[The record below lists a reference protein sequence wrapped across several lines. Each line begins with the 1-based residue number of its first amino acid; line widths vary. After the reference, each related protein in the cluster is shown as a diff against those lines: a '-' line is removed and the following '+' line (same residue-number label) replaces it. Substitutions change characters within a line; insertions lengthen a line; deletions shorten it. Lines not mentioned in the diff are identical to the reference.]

1 MYTEE
6 QYILEIGQALA
17 DDHAAV
23 MVGAGFSKNAEKIS
37 TAGREFLNWN
47 QLSDLFY
54 EKLYGDSEYPGKNY
68 CSSLRLAE
76 EVEIMV
82 GRPGLEKILKQKFRM
97 RIFKFFFTHKLSF
110 PPYKGFYLRCSR

>member
-23 MVGAGFSKNAEKIS
+23 MVGADFSKNAEKIS

-54 EKLYGDSEYPGKNY
+54 EKLYGDSEYP
-68 CSSLRLAE
+68 
-76 EVEIMV
+76 
-82 GRPGLEKILKQKFRM
+82 EKITVVPCAWRKK
-97 RIFKFFFTHKLSF
+97 
-110 PPYKGFYLRCSR
+110 SRLWLDGQD

>member
-37 TAGREFLNWN
+37 K
-47 QLSDLFY
+47 Q
-54 EKLYGDSEYPGKNY
+54 
-68 CSSLRLAE
+68 
-76 EVEIMV
+76 
-82 GRPGLEKILKQKFRM
+82 EKI
-97 RIFKFFFTHKLSF
+97 
-110 PPYKGFYLRCSR
+110 

>member
-76 EVEIMV
+76 EVEIMF
-82 GRPGLEKILKQKFRM
+82 GRPGLEK
-97 RIFKFFFTHKLSF
+97 
-110 PPYKGFYLRCSR
+110 Y

>member
-1 MYTEE
+1 MISIERVSKKVVCKNLCI
-6 QYILEIGQALA
+6 QKNNIFLEIGQALA

-82 GRPGLEKILKQKFRM
+82 GRPGLEKNIKAG
-97 RIFKFFFTHKLSF
+97 SS
-110 PPYKGFYLRCSR
+110 G

>member
-68 CSSLRLAE
+68 CSSLRLA
-76 EVEIMV
+76 
-82 GRPGLEKILKQKFRM
+82 GR
-97 RIFKFFFTHKLSF
+97 
-110 PPYKGFYLRCSR
+110 SRDYGWTARTRKNIKAGSSG

>member
-1 MYTEE
+1 MIDNIDRTCIEKGGL
-6 QYILEIGQALA
+6 QNLCIQKNNIFLEIGQALA

-54 EKLYGDSEYPGKNY
+54 EKF
-68 CSSLRLAE
+68 
-76 EVEIMV
+76 VW
-82 GRPGLEKILKQKFRM
+82 
-97 RIFKFFFTHKLSF
+97 
-110 PPYKGFYLRCSR
+110 